1 MKKPIQLSVPEP
13 CHEDWSKMTPED
25 KGRFCA
31 SCQKKVFDF
40 TKSSDREIIASLEKE
55 ENACGRFLN
64 TQLNRDL
71 VLPAVK
77 SKLWPAAAVMSFFS
91 LGTIPVMAQTPVA
104 TEQSINEQEL
114 MVGKVA
120 MPPKKITGTVS
131 DASGPMPGA
140 IITIEGSKAT
150 TQTDFDGNY
159 SIDAYP
165 GFTLVYSFPGYTSQ
179 VQKVTDNTVSINIV
193 LKEEIQSEM
202 VIMGYRTVL
211 QSSTV
216 GMLITVHPKPEE
228 KRTFFGRVF
237 HSIGNLFR

>member
-40 TKSSDREIIASLEKE
+40 TKSSDREIIALLEKE

-71 VLPAVK
+71 ILPAGK

-104 TEQSINEQEL
+104 TEQNINEHEL

-140 IITIEGSKAT
+140 IITIEGSKTT
-150 TQTDFDGNY
+150 TQTDFDGDY
-159 SIDAYP
+159 AIDTYP

-179 VQKVTDNTVSINIV
+179 VQKVSESTVNINII
-193 LKEEIQSEM
+193 LEEEIQSEM
-202 VIMGYRTVL
+202 VIMGYRTTNRAISGGV
-211 QSSTV
+211 SI
-216 GMLITVHPKPEE
+216 ITKTEIK
-228 KRTFFGRVF
+228 KRTFFGRIF